1 MNKDEQPREEKD
13 KEEGTQKPILPKM
26 RRIEIETDG
35 DNIHLIKAEVSGRIE
50 LVAILQNL
58 INFLNQPPQSKQAK

>member
-1 MNKDEQPREEKD
+1 MNKDKQSEERNEAK
-13 KEEGTQKPILPKM
+13 KEETPLIPPKM

-50 LVAILQNL
+50 LTAILQNL
-58 INFLNQPPQSKQAK
+58 INFLNQPLQNKQVK